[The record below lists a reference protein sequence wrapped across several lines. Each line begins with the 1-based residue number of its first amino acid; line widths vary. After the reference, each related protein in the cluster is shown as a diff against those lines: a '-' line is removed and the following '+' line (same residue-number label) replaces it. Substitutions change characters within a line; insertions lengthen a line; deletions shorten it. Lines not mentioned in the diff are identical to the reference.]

1 MKYLLLT
8 VGLLFSF
15 NLTAQEHKDVKAVKK
30 VLEIQRQAWNKGD
43 IDAFMEYYW
52 KSENLQFL
60 GSKGLTK
67 GWKNTLE
74 RYKKSYPDKAAMGE
88 LLFDIISVD
97 RRSRKVISM
106 VGKFTLKRENDE
118 PSGYFLLIFQK
129 IKGKW
134 LIVADHT
141 SATSPK

>member
-1 MKYLLLT
+1 MKNLLLAI
-8 VGLLFSF
+8 GLLLSMSAF
-15 NLTAQEHKDVKAVKK
+15 AQEHKDVTAVKK
-30 VLEIQRQAWNKGD
+30 VLEIQRQAWNNAD
-43 IDAFMEYYW
+43 IDGFMAHYW

-67 GWKNTLE
+67 GWQNTSD

-97 RRSRKVISM
+97 RRSKKVISM

-141 SATSPK
+141 S